1 MRIELFLN
9 NLDEAYQI
17 SMYRAIRDEVDA
29 LGIELVCVQRATPG
43 RYHLE
48 QLVHKRDLERFFMR
62 ERVGA
67 DGVLALTSVVIQND
81 NEATNHVRIADRSF
95 PLVSIGAR
103 MFDFPSIIVNGRTPM
118 ERLLEHLIHDHGYRK
133 LLFLCGSE
141 RSQDSCEREAVFRS
155 FINGEINGEVIHG
168 EVNETSGMTLMRD
181 YIAAHPH
188 EPPDAV
194 IAASDTIALGARRTL
209 DATRD
214 PHWKQCALTGFDD
227 IPQSHLELPALTT
240 IHQPFDAM
248 GTIAVRL
255 LRDSIMGKNTPLV
268 TQVEAEL
275 CLRNSCGCKDMTWE
289 QRERRR
295 YWGLYCDVHELLQ
308 KTTYSVT
315 HSVAQ
320 NTLWQ
325 ERCLSYV
332 SLFGQELT
340 SMNTTEEIIPRLRFF
355 LTNLGVEVFYLFINK
370 QPSLK
375 PLSSS
380 ALILKRD
387 KDGEF
392 VYKNPPHIN
401 LSAFFAGLDSS
412 VCFYHLRSGNEYIGL
427 IVYDTQDA
435 LHPHICSAAIFIA
448 NTIKRLLILEKEQR
462 WAKQLEKEVALRTRD
477 LNAEAKRRVAVEA
490 EVLRISELERL
501 RFSLDLHDDIC
512 QRLAGISMFA
522 RSIASGLSGTSLLPE
537 LSDMID
543 ETLQRTRRYAHD
555 SFPVEL
561 DTLGLRDAL
570 ESLCNTINHA
580 CRCDFHWSVFAEKS
594 PLSTQQEI
602 NVYRIIQEAVQ
613 NAVKHSG
620 ASRISVEVEMNT
632 LFFIARVRDNGKG
645 DPALNS
651 EDPIRAVNKQS
662 VGLGLRS
669 MRYRAHQLDAEYI
682 FNSTGQGTL
691 VEARVP
697 LWNIRRQISP
707 VKQSG

>member
-1 MRIELFLN
+1 MRVELFLN

-17 SMYRAIRDEVDA
+17 SMYRAIRDEVEA
-29 LGIELVCVQRATPG
+29 LGIELVCVQRATPE

-48 QLVHKRDLERFFMR
+48 RLVHKRDLEHFFMR

-67 DGVLALTSVVIQND
+67 DGVLVLTSVVIQDD
-81 NEATNHVRIADRSF
+81 NGAAGVVRIAGRSF
-95 PLVSIGAR
+95 PLVSIGGR
-103 MFDFPSIIVNGRTPM
+103 MFDFPSIVVNGRTPM
-118 ERLLEHLIHDHGYRK
+118 ERLLEHLIQAHGYRK

-141 RSQDSCEREAVFRS
+141 LSQDSCDREAVFRS
-155 FINGEINGEVIHG
+155 FINGEISGEVIHG
-168 EVNETSGMTLMRD
+168 EVNETSGMSLMRD

-188 EPPDAV
+188 EPLDAV
-194 IAASDTIALGARRTL
+194 IAASDTIALGARRAL
-209 DATRD
+209 DAVRD
-214 PHWKQCALTGFDD
+214 PRWKHCALTGFDD

-248 GTIAVRL
+248 GKIAVRL
-255 LRDSIMGKNTPLV
+255 LRDSIMGKDTPLV

-275 CLRNSCGCKDMTWE
+275 CLRNSCGCKDMTWK
-289 QRERRR
+289 QRERGR
-295 YWGLYCDVHELLQ
+295 YWELTCNAQGMSQETAHSL
-308 KTTYSVT
+308 T
-315 HSVAQ
+315 HSAAQ
-320 NTLWQ
+320 NALWQ

-340 SMNTTEEIIPRLRFF
+340 SVNTTQEIIPRLQFL
-355 LTNLGVEVFYLFINK
+355 LTNLGVEVFYLFINR

-375 PLSSS
+375 PLGSS
-380 ALILKRD
+380 ALVLKRD
-387 KDGEF
+387 KDEELA
-392 VYKNPPHIN
+392 YKNPPNVN
-401 LSAFFAGLDSS
+401 LTAFFAGLHSS
-412 VCFYHLRSGNEYIGL
+412 VCLYHLRSGSEYIGL
-427 IVYDTQDA
+427 IVYDTQNA

-522 RSIASGLSGTSLLPE
+522 RSLASGLSGISLLPE

-543 ETLQRTRRYAHD
+543 ETLQRTRQYAHD

-561 DTLGLRDAL
+561 DTFGLRGAL
-570 ESLCNTINHA
+570 ESLCNTVNHA
-580 CRCDFHWSVFAEKS
+580 CRCDFHWSAFAEKS
-594 PLSTQQEI
+594 PLSTQQDI

-620 ASRISVEVEMNT
+620 ASRISVEIEMNA

-645 DPALNS
+645 KPALNT
-651 EDPIRAVNKQS
+651 EDPILAGNKRS
-662 VGLGLRS
+662 PGLGLRS
-669 MRYRAHQLDAEYI
+669 MRYRAHQLGAEYV
-682 FNSTGQGTL
+682 FNSTEQGTL
-691 VEARVP
+691 VETRVP
-697 LWNIRRQISP
+697 LRR
-707 VKQSG
+707 

>member
-1 MRIELFLN
+1 MRVELFLN

-17 SMYRAIRDEVDA
+17 SMYRAIRNEVDA
-29 LGIELVCVQRATPG
+29 LGIELVCVQHAMPD
-43 RYHLE
+43 RYHLDR
-48 QLVHKRDLERFFMR
+48 LVHKRDLERFLMR

-67 DGVLALTSVVIQND
+67 DGVLLLTSVVIRDD
-81 NEATNHVRIADRSF
+81 NEATSVVRMADRSF
-95 PLVSIGAR
+95 PLVSIGGR
-103 MFDFPSIIVNGRTPM
+103 MFDFPSIVVNGRAPM
-118 ERLLEHLIHDHGYRK
+118 ERLLEHLIQDHGYRK
-133 LLFLCGSE
+133 LLFLCGPE
-141 RSQDSCEREAVFRS
+141 RNQDSCEREAVFQS
-155 FINGEINGEVIHG
+155 FINGGISGEVIHG
-168 EVNETSGMTLMRD
+168 EFNETSGMVLMRD

-188 EPPDAV
+188 QPLDAV
-194 IAASDTIALGARRTL
+194 IAASDTIALGVRRVL
-209 DATRD
+209 DASRD
-214 PHWKQCALTGFDD
+214 PGWKRCALTGFDD

-248 GTIAVRL
+248 GKIAVRL
-255 LRDSIMGKNTPLV
+255 LCDSIMGKDTPLV

-275 CLRNSCGCKDMTWE
+275 RLRNSCGCKDMAWK
-289 QRERRR
+289 QRERGR
-295 YWGLYCDVHELLQ
+295 YWELTCDTQELSQ
-308 KTTYSVT
+308 ETAYSVT
-315 HSVAQ
+315 HNAAQ
-320 NTLWQ
+320 NALWQ

-332 SLFGQELT
+332 SVFGQDLT
-340 SMNTTEEIIPRLRFF
+340 SVNTIQEIIPRLRFF

-375 PLSSS
+375 PPGSS
-380 ALILKRD
+380 ALVLKRD
-387 KDGEF
+387 KEDGELA
-392 VYKNPPHIN
+392 YKNPPNIN
-401 LSAFFAGLDSS
+401 LTTFFTGLDSS
-412 VCFYHLRSGNEYIGL
+412 VCLYHLRSGNEYIGL
-427 IVYDTQDA
+427 IVYDTQNA

-522 RSIASGLSGTSLLPE
+522 RSLASGLSGISLLPE

-543 ETLQRTRRYAHD
+543 ETLQRTRQYAHD

-561 DTLGLRDAL
+561 DTFGLRGAL

-580 CRCDFHWSVFAEKS
+580 CRCNFHWLALTEKS
-594 PLSTQQEI
+594 PLSTRQDI

-620 ASRISVEVEMNT
+620 ASRISVEIEMSA

-645 DPALNS
+645 KPALNS
-651 EDPIRAVNKQS
+651 EDPILAGNKQCA
-662 VGLGLRS
+662 GLGLRS
-669 MRYRAHQLDAEYI
+669 MRYRAHQLDAEYV
-682 FNSTGQGTL
+682 FNSTEQGTL
-691 VEARVP
+691 VETRVP
-697 LWNIRRQISP
+697 LNIRR
-707 VKQSG
+707 

>member
-17 SMYRAIRDEVDA
+17 SMYRAVRDEVEA
-29 LGIELVCVQRATPG
+29 MGIELVCVQRATPA

-48 QLVHKRDLERFFMR
+48 HLLHKRDLERFFMR
-62 ERVGA
+62 ERGGA
-67 DGVLALTSVVIQND
+67 DVVLLLSPVVMRDD
-81 NEATNHVRIADRSF
+81 NEDTSAVRIADRSF

-103 MFDFPSIIVNGRTPM
+103 MFDFPAIVINGRAPM
-118 ERLLEHLIHDHGYRK
+118 ERLLEHLTQTHGYRK
-133 LLFLCGSE
+133 LLFLCGPE
-141 RSQDSCEREAVFRS
+141 HNQDSCEREVVFRS
-155 FINGEINGEVIHG
+155 FINSKISGKVIHG
-168 EVNETSGMTLMRD
+168 EFNETSGMTLMRD

-188 EPPDAV
+188 EPLDAV
-194 IAASDTIALGARRTL
+194 IAASDTIALGARRIM
-209 DATRD
+209 DQARD
-214 PHWKQCALTGFDD
+214 PRWKHCALTGFDD

-240 IHQPFDAM
+240 IRQPFSAM
-248 GTIAVRL
+248 GKIAVRL
-255 LRDSIMGKNTPLV
+255 LRDSIMGKDTPLV

-275 CLRNSCGCKDMTWE
+275 CLRNSCGCKDMTWK
-289 QRERRR
+289 QQERGR
-295 YWGLYCDVHELLQ
+295 YWKLSSDEQDPSPETV
-308 KTTYSVT
+308 YSIT
-315 HSVAQ
+315 HSAVQ
-320 NTLWQ
+320 NALGQ

-332 SLFGQELT
+332 STFGQDLT
-340 SMNTTEEIIPRLRFF
+340 SVNTTQEIIPRLQFF
-355 LTNLGVEVFYLFINK
+355 LTNLGVEVFYLFINRK
-370 QPSLK
+370 PSLK

-392 VYKNPPHIN
+392 AYKNPPNIN
-401 LSAFFAGLDSS
+401 LTAFFAGLCSS
-412 VCFYHLRSGNEYIGL
+412 VCLYHLRSGNEYIGL

-462 WAKQLEKEVALRTRD
+462 WAKQLEKEVALRTRA

-522 RSIASGLSGTSLLPE
+522 RSLASGISGISLLPE

-561 DTLGLRDAL
+561 DTFGLRGAL
-570 ESLCNTINHA
+570 EALCNTINHA
-580 CRCDFHWSVFAEKS
+580 CRCDFHWSAFAEKS
-594 PLSTQQEI
+594 PLSTQQDI
-602 NVYRIIQEAVQ
+602 NVYRIVQEAVQ

-620 ASRISVEVEMNT
+620 ASHISVEIDLNA
-632 LFFIARVRDNGKG
+632 LFFIARVRDNGNG
-645 DPALNS
+645 NPSLNS
-651 EDPIRAVNKQS
+651 EAPILAGNKRS
-662 VGLGLRS
+662 AGLGLRS

-682 FNSTGQGTL
+682 FNSTEQGTL
-691 VEARVP
+691 VETRVP
-697 LWNIRRQISP
+697 LIRR
-707 VKQSG
+707 

>member
-1 MRIELFLN
+1 MRVELFLN

-17 SMYRAIRDEVDA
+17 SMYRAVRDEVEA
-29 LGIELVCVQRATPG
+29 LGIELVCVQRSTPE
-43 RYHLE
+43 RYHLDR
-48 QLVHKRDLERFFMR
+48 LVHKRDLERFFMR

-67 DGVLALTSVVIQND
+67 DGVLLLAPVVIWD
-81 NEATNHVRIADRSF
+81 NNEVSSLVRMADRSF
-95 PLVSIGAR
+95 PLVSIGGR
-103 MFDFPSIIVNGRTPM
+103 MFDFPAIVINGRAPM
-118 ERLLEHLIHDHGYRK
+118 ERLLEHLIQTHGYRK
-133 LLFLCGSE
+133 LLFLCGPKHN
-141 RSQDSCEREAVFRS
+141 QDSYEREAVFRS
-155 FINGEINGEVIHG
+155 FINGDISGEVIHG
-168 EVNETSGMTLMRD
+168 EFNETSGMVLMRD

-188 EPPDAV
+188 EPLDAV
-194 IAASDTIALGARRTL
+194 IAASDAIALGVRRTL
-209 DATRD
+209 DAARD
-214 PHWKQCALTGFDD
+214 PRWKHCAITGFDD

-248 GTIAVRL
+248 GKIAVRL
-255 LRDSIMGKNTPLV
+255 LRDAIMGKDTPLI

-275 CLRNSCGCKDMTWE
+275 CLRNSCGCKDMAWK
-289 QRERRR
+289 QQERGR
-295 YWGLYCDVHELLQ
+295 YWELTSDAQDLSLE
-308 KTTYSVT
+308 TAYSVS
-315 HSVAQ
+315 HSAAQ
-320 NTLWQ
+320 NALWQ

-332 SLFGQELT
+332 STFGQDLT
-340 SMNTTEEIIPRLRFF
+340 SVNTMQEIIPRLQFF

-370 QPSLK
+370 KPSLK

-392 VYKNPPHIN
+392 AYKNPPNIN
-401 LSAFFAGLDSS
+401 LTEFFAGLYSS
-412 VCFYHLRSGNEYIGL
+412 VCLYHLRSGNEYIGL

-462 WAKQLEKEVALRTRD
+462 WAKQLEKEVALRTRA

-522 RSIASGLSGTSLLPE
+522 RSLASGLSERSLLPE

-561 DTLGLRDAL
+561 DTFGLRGAL

-580 CRCDFHWSVFAEKS
+580 CRCDFHWSAFTDKS
-594 PLSTQQEI
+594 PLSTQQDI

-620 ASRISVEVEMNT
+620 ASRISVEIEMNT

-645 DPALNS
+645 NPALNS
-651 EDPIRAVNKQS
+651 EDPILAGNKRS
-662 VGLGLRS
+662 AGLGLRS
-669 MRYRAHQLDAEYI
+669 MRYRAHQLNAEYV
-682 FNSTGQGTL
+682 FNSTEQGTL
-691 VEARVP
+691 VETRVP
-697 LWNIRRQISP
+697 LGNIRRLIAP
-707 VKQSG
+707 TKL